1 MLKIMVSIL
10 VFAAAAGMAGTY
22 KRELADHL
30 ALLYALRK
38 LLVDLS
44 CYGNGTR
51 QPVEVLLGCFV
62 IHQYGNQIRHVV
74 LDTLKS
80 LGVQNVKI
88 KIVDKGALDCTIRA
102 RVEAAVYRSAG
113 QSEQLP
119 WGGAIR

>member
-1 MLKIMVSIL
+1 MQGETTAELYYRIGFVSGEAT
-10 VFAAAAGMAGTY
+10 VPF
-22 KRELADHL
+22 
-30 ALLYALRK
+30 LLSL
-38 LLVDLS
+38 
-44 CYGNGTR
+44 
-51 QPVEVLLGCFV
+51 
-62 IHQYGNQIRHVV
+62 IHIWTPKEPY
-74 LDTLKS
+74 LDTLES

>member
-1 MLKIMVSIL
+1 MEHRS
-10 VFAAAAGMAGTY
+10 GTG
-22 KRELADHL
+22 KHSDSSVW
-30 ALLYALRK
+30 K
-38 LLVDLS
+38 SDPS
-44 CYGNGTR
+44 CGSGYS
-51 QPVEVLLGCFV
+51 E
-62 IHQYGNQIRHVV
+62 
-74 LDTLKS
+74 S

>member
-1 MLKIMVSIL
+1 MGLSRQISL
-10 VFAAAAGMAGTY
+10 VRQPHGKYREKRKMEIEKAAVAGTL
-22 KRELADHL
+22 ESSDCMVTVEDGDGNID
-30 ALLYALRK
+30 
-38 LLVDLS
+38 LVLES
-44 CYGNGTR
+44 T
-51 QPVEVLLGCFV
+51 V

-74 LDTLKS
+74 LDTLES

-88 KIVDKGALDCTIRA
+88 KVVDKGALDCTIRA

>member
-1 MLKIMVSIL
+1 MEIEK
-10 VFAAAAGMAGTY
+10 AAVAGTL
-22 KRELADHL
+22 ESSDCMVTVEDGDGNID
-30 ALLYALRK
+30 
-38 LLVDLS
+38 LVLES
-44 CYGNGTR
+44 T
-51 QPVEVLLGCFV
+51 V

-113 QSEQLP
+113 QSEQLQSDERRKK
-119 WGGAIR
+119 AITPYHDVFKCTEAGTD

>member
-1 MLKIMVSIL
+1 MSRQIFL
-10 VFAAAAGMAGTY
+10 VRQPHGKYREKRKMEIEKAAVAGTL
-22 KRELADHL
+22 ESSDCTVTVEDGDGNID
-30 ALLYALRK
+30 
-38 LLVDLS
+38 LVLES
-44 CYGNGTR
+44 T
-51 QPVEVLLGCFV
+51 V

-74 LDTLKS
+74 LDTLES

>member
-1 MLKIMVSIL
+1 MEIEK
-10 VFAAAAGMAGTY
+10 AAVAGTL
-22 KRELADHL
+22 ESSDCMVTVEDGDGNID
-30 ALLYALRK
+30 
-38 LLVDLS
+38 LVLES
-44 CYGNGTR
+44 T
-51 QPVEVLLGCFV
+51 V

-74 LDTLKS
+74 LDS

>member
-1 MLKIMVSIL
+1 MEIEKVA
-10 VFAAAAGMAGTY
+10 VAGTL
-22 KRELADHL
+22 ESSDCMVTVEDGDGNID
-30 ALLYALRK
+30 
-38 LLVDLS
+38 LVLES
-44 CYGNGTR
+44 T
-51 QPVEVLLGCFV
+51 V

-74 LDTLKS
+74 LDTLEN

>member
-1 MLKIMVSIL
+1 MEIEK
-10 VFAAAAGMAGTY
+10 AAVAGTL
-22 KRELADHL
+22 ESSDCMVTVEDGDGNID
-30 ALLYALRK
+30 
-38 LLVDLS
+38 LVLES
-44 CYGNGTR
+44 TG
-51 QPVEVLLGCFV
+51 
-62 IHQYGNQIRHVV
+62 IHQYGNQIRHVF
-74 LDTLKS
+74 LDTLES

>member
-1 MLKIMVSIL
+1 MYGYGRRWGWQHRS
-10 VFAAAAGMAGTY
+10 GTGKY
-22 KRELADHL
+22 SDSSVWK
-30 ALLYALRK
+30 
-38 LLVDLS
+38 
-44 CYGNGTR
+44 
-51 QPVEVLLGCFV
+51 
-62 IHQYGNQIRHVV
+62 QIRHVV
-74 LDTLKS
+74 LDTLEN

>member
-1 MLKIMVSIL
+1 MPGQPQAPSASVP
-10 VFAAAAGMAGTY
+10 A
-22 KRELADHL
+22 
-30 ALLYALRK
+30 RK
-38 LLVDLS
+38 
-44 CYGNGTR
+44 TWT
-51 QPVEVLLGCFV
+51 
-62 IHQYGNQIRHVV
+62 HVV

>member
-1 MLKIMVSIL
+1 MEIEK
-10 VFAAAAGMAGTY
+10 AAVAGTL
-22 KRELADHL
+22 ESSDCMVTVEDGDGNID
-30 ALLYALRK
+30 
-38 LLVDLS
+38 LVLES
-44 CYGNGTR
+44 T
-51 QPVEVLLGCFV
+51 V

-88 KIVDKGALDCTIRA
+88 KIVGALDCTIRA

>member
-1 MLKIMVSIL
+1 MQIEK
-10 VFAAAAGMAGTY
+10 AAVAGTL
-22 KRELADHL
+22 ESSDCMVTVEDGDGNID
-30 ALLYALRK
+30 
-38 LLVDLS
+38 LVLES
-44 CYGNGTR
+44 T
-51 QPVEVLLGCFV
+51 V
-62 IHQYGNQIRHVV
+62 IHQYGNHIRHVV
-74 LDTLKS
+74 LDTLEN

>member
-1 MLKIMVSIL
+1 MEIEK
-10 VFAAAAGMAGTY
+10 AAVAGTL
-22 KRELADHL
+22 ESSDCMVTVEDGDGNID
-30 ALLYALRK
+30 
-38 LLVDLS
+38 LVLES
-44 CYGNGTR
+44 T
-51 QPVEVLLGCFV
+51 V
-62 IHQYGNQIRHVV
+62 IHQIRHVV
-74 LDTLKS
+74 LDTLEN

>member
-1 MLKIMVSIL
+1 MQIEK
-10 VFAAAAGMAGTY
+10 AAVAGTL
-22 KRELADHL
+22 ESSDCMVTVEDGDGNID
-30 ALLYALRK
+30 
-38 LLVDLS
+38 LVLES
-44 CYGNGTR
+44 T
-51 QPVEVLLGCFV
+51 V

-74 LDTLKS
+74 LDTLEN

-119 WGGAIR
+119 SDERRKKTITSYHDVFKRTEAGTD

>member
-1 MLKIMVSIL
+1 MQIEK
-10 VFAAAAGMAGTY
+10 AAVAGTL
-22 KRELADHL
+22 ESSDCMVTVEDGDGNID
-30 ALLYALRK
+30 
-38 LLVDLS
+38 LVLES
-44 CYGNGTR
+44 T
-51 QPVEVLLGCFV
+51 V
-62 IHQYGNQIRHVV
+62 IHQYGNQICHVV
-74 LDTLKS
+74 LDTLEN